1 MDLHGEYGVLE
12 VTIYKRGKDFTSKGK
27 SPMTTKELAAIQK
40 RLKHLLFESLISYLI
55 KFIII
60 LIQPKNANHN
70 GTLNKVP
77 HINPFKKAI
86 GTSIIKIPLNKVAFF
101 IIIAIFFI
109 LDTFYVNENKKRR
122 LYNSLP

>member
-1 MDLHGEYGVLE
+1 
-12 VTIYKRGKDFTSKGK
+12 
-27 SPMTTKELAAIQK
+27 MTTKELAAIQK
-40 RLKHLLFESLISYLI
+40 RLKHLFIRVFNFLSYKI
-55 KFIII
+55 HDNFD
-60 LIQPKNANHN
+60 PTENANHN

-86 GTSIIKIPLNKVAFF
+86 DTSIIKIPLNKVAFF
-101 IIIAIFFI
+101 IIIAMFFI